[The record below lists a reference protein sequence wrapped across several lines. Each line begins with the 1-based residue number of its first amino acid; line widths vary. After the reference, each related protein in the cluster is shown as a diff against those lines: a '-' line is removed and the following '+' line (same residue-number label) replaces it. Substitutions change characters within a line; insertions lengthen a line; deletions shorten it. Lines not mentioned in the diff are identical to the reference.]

1 MKTYLTKQK
10 RMIEDMRNTI
20 LVLDEEN
27 AYLRHQLDLI
37 NGEEHLKKIEEMNQM
52 ISDCKEAY
60 EDYCNSKRKYNE
72 LLKEMI
78 SLKNEYIKQIKKI
91 L

>member
-1 MKTYLTKQK
+1 MKIYLTKQK

-20 LVLDEEN
+20 LALDEEN
-27 AYLRHQLDLI
+27 AYLQHQLDLI

-60 EDYCNSKRKYNE
+60 DNYCDSKRKYDE

-78 SLKNEYIKQIKKI
+78 SLKNEYVKQIKKI

>member
-60 EDYCNSKRKYNE
+60 EDYCDSKRKYNE